1 MNDFVKRLTPYLCGT
16 AILVV
21 ITLTAVSKA
30 ELDAHLLRAANL
42 FVWSAGV
49 FAPRLV
55 LDFAHSTG
63 SRAHT
68 PWHLA
73 SLALRILCFAG
84 GGTLWLTGAGEILLH
99 FRIDPFHMTL
109 ILILLVV
116 SLWIGQRVIA
126 AELGALSTES
136 EALSETLSTE
146 GKVLS
151 KLAKLSEETV
161 SAQREL
167 KELSEKTV
175 STRHEVLSRITA
187 LLIEN
192 EELKKEVQRAKE
204 RYTDKT

>member
-1 MNDFVKRLTPYLCGT
+1 MNDFIKRLTPYLCGT

-21 ITLTAVSKA
+21 ITLTTVSKA

-55 LDFAHSTG
+55 LDFAHSAG

-116 SLWIGQRVIA
+116 SLGIGQGVIA
-126 AELGALSTES
+126 AELEALSTK
-136 EALSETLSTE
+136 SET
-146 GKVLS
+146 LS

-167 KELSEKTV
+167 KELSEKAL

-187 LLIEN
+187 LLTEN
-192 EELKKEVQRAKE
+192 EELKKEVQRAQE
-204 RYTDKT
+204 RNTDKT